1 MTDFEPY
8 KWQSILQGLT
18 FCGFSLISE
27 FEELLDHLL
36 AERFSK
42 HMIRFLTE
50 VDLFFQQFQFY

>member
-18 FCGFSLISE
+18 FCGFNQRSE
-27 FEELLDHLL
+27 FEELLYHLL